1 MMQLLTPSK
10 AVGENGTVYDLHN
23 AGQTIWVDFTHTLQ
37 DILILSDIKEVIYLK
52 HDGKYLLY

>member
-23 AGQTIWVDFTHTLQ
+23 AGRTISVDFTYTLQ
-37 DILILSDIKEVIYLK
+37 DIFLLSDINEVIYLK
-52 HDGKYLLY
+52 HDGKYLL